1 MSEQGNLRFVPF
13 RQVDDRF
20 DLQKLLLH
28 WYAIFVA
35 ASVLVL
41 ICSGGLVTSHEA
53 GMAVPD
59 WPNSF
64 GYNMFLFPI
73 SRWVGGVLFEHTH
86 RLIASGVGLLT
97 IALCILTW
105 VIEDRLWVK
114 WLTVIALLAV
124 IIQGVLGGLRV
135 TEHNA
140 LLGLFHGCLA
150 QGYFSLMATVALVTS
165 RFWLRIEPAFDERVV
180 RRLRFWTVTVAVMLF
195 IQLALGASMRHSHT
209 GLSIPDF
216 PTAYGHVFPPLDGAS
231 IARINEARSGTLSAP
246 PISAS
251 LILLQYIHRVWAL
264 IIVVGLTWVA
274 LEIFRQRQLP
284 APVRSAA
291 VCWLVLVFAQFGLGA
306 WTVWSNKAA
315 DIATSHVFV
324 GALTFMIGV
333 LLSVVFSAMLWRALR
348 EDSAGSARR
357 EVARA

>member
-1 MSEQGNLRFVPF
+1 VKSEISGLSFLDKSMPV
-13 RQVDDRF
+13 F
-20 DLQKLLLH
+20 DLQKRLLH

-41 ICSGGLVTSHEA
+41 ICSGGLVTSHGA

-105 VIEDRLWVK
+105 VIEDRRWVK
-114 WLTVIALLAV
+114 WLATIAVLVVIV
-124 IIQGVLGGLRV
+124 QGVLGGLRV

-150 QGYFSLMATVALVTS
+150 QGYFALMATVALVTS
-165 RFWLRIEPAFDERVV
+165 RFWRRIKPVSDERDV
-180 RRLRFWTVTVAVMLF
+180 RRLRFWTVTLTVMLF
-195 IQLALGASMRHSHT
+195 IQLALGASMRHAHT

-216 PTAYGHVFPPLDGAS
+216 PTAYGRIFPPIDDVSLAK
-231 IARINEARSGTLSAP
+231 INEARVSQNEPA
-246 PISAS
+246 ISSS
-251 LILLQYIHRVWAL
+251 LILLQYIHRVWAVL
-264 IIVVGLTWVA
+264 IVAGLIWVA
-274 LEIFRQRQLP
+274 LNIFRQRQLP
-284 APVRSAA
+284 GSVRWTA
-291 VCWLVLVFAQFGLGA
+291 VCWVVMVLAQFALGA
-306 WTVWSNKAA
+306 WTIWSNKAA
-315 DIATSHVFV
+315 DIATSHVFI
-324 GALTFMIGV
+324 GALTFMTGV
-333 LLSVVFSAMLWRALR
+333 LLSVVFSETLGRALR
-348 EDSAGSARR
+348 EDLPGNARR
-357 EVARA
+357 EAARA

>member
-1 MSEQGNLRFVPF
+1 MT
-13 RQVDDRF
+13 DF
-20 DLQKLLLH
+20 DLQKRLLH

-41 ICSGGLVTSHEA
+41 ICSGGLVTSHGA

-114 WLTVIALLAV
+114 WLTAIAVLAV
-124 IIQGVLGGLRV
+124 IVQGVLGGLRV

-140 LLGLFHGCLA
+140 VLGLFHGCLA

-165 RFWLRIEPAFDERVV
+165 RFWRRIKPVSNERELRK
-180 RRLRFWTVTVAVMLF
+180 LRFWTVTVTAMLF
-195 IQLALGASMRHSHT
+195 VQLALGACMRHAHT

-216 PTAYGHVFPPLDGAS
+216 PTAYGRIFPPLDDAS
-231 IARINEARSGTLSAP
+231 VARINEARLAQTEP
-246 PISAS
+246 PISSS

-264 IIVVGLTWVA
+264 LVLVGLTWVA
-274 LEIFRQRQLP
+274 LDIFRQRQLA

-291 VCWLVLVFAQFGLGA
+291 VCWVVLVLAQFALGA
-306 WTVWSNKAA
+306 WTIWSDKAA
-315 DIATSHVFV
+315 DIATSHVFI
-324 GALTFMIGV
+324 GALTFMTGV
-333 LLSVVFSAMLWRALR
+333 LLSVVFSETLRRAWC
-348 EDSAGSARR
+348 EDLPGSARK
-357 EVARA
+357 EAAAA